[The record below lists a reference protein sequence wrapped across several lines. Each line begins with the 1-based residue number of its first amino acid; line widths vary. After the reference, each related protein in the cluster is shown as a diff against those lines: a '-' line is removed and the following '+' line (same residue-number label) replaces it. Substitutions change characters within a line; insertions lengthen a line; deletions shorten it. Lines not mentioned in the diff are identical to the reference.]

1 MSVDEVAES
10 GERGVSVDEVV
21 ESGVRGVSVDEAAES
36 SERDVSVDEVAESSE
51 RDVSVDEVA
60 ESGVRGVSVD
70 EMAESGE
77 RCVTVHQVA
86 ESVDPT
92 LLLHVYPNII
102 HQMYN
107 SFPNVQTCDI
117 IFDACTHIVF
127 QHRSRAGLRCL
138 PKGGVTDA
146 GSAALVHCLLHHD
159 HPLRSRQS
167 GKSQLKKV
175 EAV

>member
-21 ESGVRGVSVDEAAES
+21 ESGVRDVSVDEA
-36 SERDVSVDEVAESSE
+36 AESSE